1 MTPPESAN
9 DHAVPGAQ
17 APDDGLPV
25 REVALFAPFA
35 WLALGWRDFT
45 RAFGPSLFHGVIVS
59 AAGWVILAAALRF
72 WPVLPGAFSGFV
84 LVAPILATGL
94 YELSRRIDR
103 GERPSLAHAI
113 DAWQRGTRPL
123 VWMGVGLASAAT
135 AWVLVSALLIAIFVR
150 EPIVGLDGF
159 LRHVVLSESSNL
171 FWLWILAGGLGAAAV
186 FALTVV
192 SVPLMLDRRIDLHAA
207 LLTSVRAVGANP
219 LAMALWAAIIML
231 LTALSI
237 ATLLVGFAVTIPVI
251 GHASWRAYRA
261 TVDAD
266 AAPPRE

>member
-1 MTPPESAN
+1 MT
-9 DHAVPGAQ
+9 
-17 APDDGLPV
+17 APLPSPSLHDDDALPV
-25 REVALFAPFA
+25 RVVPVDAPFR
-35 WLALGWRDFT
+35 WLAQGWHDFSL
-45 RAFGPSLFHGVIVS
+45 AFRPSLFHGLVVTFAGLAI
-59 AAGWVILAAALRF
+59 AAIAIRY
-72 WPVLPGAFSGFV
+72 WPILPGAFSGFV
-84 LVAPILATGL
+84 LIAPILATGL

-103 GERPSLAHAI
+103 GERPNLAQAM
-113 DAWQRGTRPL
+113 DAWKRGTRPL

-219 LAMALWAAIIML
+219 LAMALWAAIIMV
-231 LTALSI
+231 LTALSV

-266 AAPPRE
+266 GAPPRE

>member
-1 MTPPESAN
+1 MTETASKTPSHDA
-9 DHAVPGAQ
+9 A
-17 APDDGLPV
+17 LPV
-25 REVALFAPFA
+25 RVVPVGAPFR
-35 WLALGWRDFT
+35 WLAEGWSDFSQ
-45 RAFGPSLFHGVIVS
+45 AFGPSLFHGLVVTFAGIAI
-59 AAGWVILAAALRF
+59 AAGAIRF
-72 WPVLPGAFSGFV
+72 WPILPGAFSGFV
-84 LVAPILATGL
+84 LIAPILATGL

-103 GERPSLAHAI
+103 GERPNLAQAM
-113 DAWQRGTRPL
+113 DAWKRGTRPL

-135 AWVLVSALLIAIFVR
+135 AWVLVSALLIAVFVKQ
-150 EPIVGLDGF
+150 PIVGLDGF

-192 SVPLMLDRRIDLHAA
+192 SVPLLLDRRVGLDAA

-219 LAMALWAAIIML
+219 LAMALWAAIIMV
-231 LTALSI
+231 LTALSV
-237 ATLLVGFAVTIPVI
+237 ATALVGFAVTIPVI

-266 AAPPRE
+266 GAPLRE